1 MTSLI
6 SLLLYPWYQY
16 LNVFYQLI
24 WFLICLILHRFFRT
38 IYLPWLSCS
47 ATPSTGDWKLLA
59 ATSPETKYI
68 MMTSSNGSIFR
79 VTCPLCGEF
88 IGHRSPH
95 KGQWRGVLM
104 FSLRC
109 AWINCWA
116 NNRDA
121 GDLRSHR
128 AHYDVTIMNSN
139 KSCQC
144 DSIQRLVWRL

>member
-1 MTSLI
+1 MI
-6 SLLLYPWYQY
+6 PIFKC
-16 LNVFYQLI
+16 FYQLI

-104 FSLRC
+104 FSSIW
-109 AWINCWA
+109 AWINRWV
-116 NNRDA
+116 NNRED
-121 GDLRSHR
+121 GDLRRHCT
-128 AHYDVTIMNSN
+128 HYDVIVMIGSGFTAGYRYITVQN
-139 KSCQC
+139 KSVFETV
-144 DSIQRLVWRL
+144 QRQ